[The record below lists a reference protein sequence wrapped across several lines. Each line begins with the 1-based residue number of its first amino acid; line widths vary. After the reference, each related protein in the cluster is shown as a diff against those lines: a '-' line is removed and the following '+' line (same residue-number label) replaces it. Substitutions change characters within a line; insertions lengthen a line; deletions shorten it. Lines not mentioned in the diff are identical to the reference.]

1 MLFLPAAVHQS
12 RNDFRWKRLASG
24 DFFRRG
30 RRSRT
35 QTWSSEETSPGDPST
50 QVVFASYHEY
60 LLKRVPDLAGRRR
73 FLLSLYVPLIMRM
86 LGQAAFCAPESRQF
100 LRDMFADVRMLCD
113 DTGLMNRVAKLMWRI
128 CKINGDASR
137 YRNEPQRQHVV
148 AGRRGGL
155 SERRSASLRSAER
168 LVEDLLLFDSVHLR

>member
-60 LLKRVPDLAGRRR
+60 LLKRVPDLAGWRR

-86 LGQAAFCAPESRQF
+86 LGQAVFCAPESR
-100 LRDMFADVRMLCD
+100 LKRS
-113 DTGLMNRVAKLMWRI
+113 
-128 CKINGDASR
+128 SR
-137 YRNEPQRQHVV
+137 PESP
-148 AGRRGGL
+148 
-155 SERRSASLRSAER
+155 
-168 LVEDLLLFDSVHLR
+168 

>member
-12 RNDFRWKRLASG
+12 RNDFRWKRLVNG

-50 QVVFASYHEY
+50 QALLASYHEY
-60 LLKRVPDLAGRRR
+60 LLKRVPDLAGQKR

-86 LGQAAFCAPESRQF
+86 LG
-100 LRDMFADVRMLCD
+100 
-113 DTGLMNRVAKLMWRI
+113 
-128 CKINGDASR
+128 
-137 YRNEPQRQHVV
+137 
-148 AGRRGGL
+148 
-155 SERRSASLRSAER
+155 
-168 LVEDLLLFDSVHLR
+168 